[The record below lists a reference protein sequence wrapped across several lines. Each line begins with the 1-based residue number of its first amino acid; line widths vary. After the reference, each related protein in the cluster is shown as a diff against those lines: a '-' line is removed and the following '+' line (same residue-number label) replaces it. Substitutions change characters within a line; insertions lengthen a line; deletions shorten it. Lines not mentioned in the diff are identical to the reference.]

1 MKNKTDSNTKKKNLL
16 LIILSLIIFFLGIA
30 MFGFLKIINAKGYS
44 TAISAMTAETEEVNQ
59 MMENFLKPT
68 TDMLLT
74 VNKWYG
80 NDLISINEDEKFAS
94 MLIPLLSQYSQI
106 NGFILMDSQEQL
118 IMITKQNDHWIS
130 YTIKQRIMNIG
141 NTMIES
147 KNSCKIA
154 TYDQNGKK
162 ISSSMKII
170 PQDLKDLIEFP
181 DNNLNVEEE
190 KVNWEISKREQLM
203 NNGKIV
209 FSQQW
214 LANNKVIKASISF
227 EVTDIITKFSS
238 IPFSEHFQI
247 FMINKLGEGINIFS
261 GEKVPKDFIIQSEKS
276 ITKDWNERGKKLI
289 SPVRIADLGLL
300 YYIQP
305 FSGDNSIYLGI
316 ILYEQLM
323 KERVASSLSGF
334 NTVSFVIAGIGLAMF
349 FISIIITRK
358 EDVQLGIYSLPK
370 NEEEW
375 KKLIS
380 NGENT
385 NLEFKSTMRW
395 DMVKSCKNTSLEN
408 VIIKT
413 VGAFSNSEGGI
424 LIIGIEDNGNIL
436 GLENDYSTL
445 PKQNKDGF
453 ELHLRELL
461 NGACGISNT
470 AKNIKTEFPILDEKE
485 ICAVIIYPSTSPIYT
500 KIIDPKKGKTE
511 KFYIRSG
518 NSSRELEQI
527 SDVTNYIMSHF
538 KNKKK
543 LYKK

>member
-44 TAISAMTAETEEVNQ
+44 TAISAMTSETEEVNQ

-147 KNSCKIA
+147 KNSCKIS

-247 FMINKLGEGINIFS
+247 
-261 GEKVPKDFIIQSEKS
+261 
-276 ITKDWNERGKKLI
+276 
-289 SPVRIADLGLL
+289 
-300 YYIQP
+300 
-305 FSGDNSIYLGI
+305 
-316 ILYEQLM
+316 
-323 KERVASSLSGF
+323 
-334 NTVSFVIAGIGLAMF
+334 
-349 FISIIITRK
+349 
-358 EDVQLGIYSLPK
+358 
-370 NEEEW
+370 
-375 KKLIS
+375 
-380 NGENT
+380 
-385 NLEFKSTMRW
+385 
-395 DMVKSCKNTSLEN
+395 C
-408 VIIKT
+408 
-413 VGAFSNSEGGI
+413 
-424 LIIGIEDNGNIL
+424 
-436 GLENDYSTL
+436 
-445 PKQNKDGF
+445 
-453 ELHLRELL
+453 
-461 NGACGISNT
+461 
-470 AKNIKTEFPILDEKE
+470 
-485 ICAVIIYPSTSPIYT
+485 
-500 KIIDPKKGKTE
+500 
-511 KFYIRSG
+511 
-518 NSSRELEQI
+518 
-527 SDVTNYIMSHF
+527 
-538 KNKKK
+538 
-543 LYKK
+543 